1 MTTTLDIK
9 RPYSALSK
17 RSRSTESNR
26 SNSSQSARKASEER
40 MDEAYYVP
48 AFLRLTRPEI
58 MEKFQEL
65 EWLQRERILKS
76 TLEPDPDSKWAVENT
91 ADTKV
96 RNRYTNVHPWA
107 NNRIHLRVPPD
118 HCDYINASPIL
129 LNGAKSGKDKKYIA
143 TQGPKEGQFN
153 HIWRMIWHETGNPA
167 VVVMLTQTWEAGR
180 DKCFQYFPE
189 DLTASDELTI
199 NDEDEFGDGFKATV
213 KLLSLS
219 EDEGSRSTVR
229 KMALTVNGEEKI
241 VWHLLFSA
249 WPDFCV
255 PEGEN
260 QAALLQLV
268 KLSEKYNTETDKP
281 RIVHC
286 SAGVGRSGTFI
297 ALDHLLQELEDGA
310 IEETNRA
317 PNLDP
322 IFETVNKLREQR
334 MTMVQGDSQL
344 AFIYQVLREK
354 WLEKKPAATATSVN
368 GDSGQNSEPQVL
380 EMADKVTDQV
390 AHDEATDQMVNEVE
404 PRPPGAFPE
413 D

>member
-1 MTTTLDIK
+1 MATTLDIK

-40 MDEAYYVP
+40 MDEAHHVP

-58 MEKFQEL
+58 IEKFQEL
-65 EWLQRERILKS
+65 EWLQRDRILKS
-76 TLEPDPDSKWAVENT
+76 TLEPGPDSPWAVENT
-91 ADTKV
+91 AHTKA

-107 NNRIHLRVPPD
+107 NNRIHLQVPPD

-129 LNGAKSGKDKKYIA
+129 LRGLKSGEDKRYIA

-153 HIWRMIWHETGNPA
+153 HIWRMIWHETANPA
-167 VVVMLTQTWEAGR
+167 VVIMLTQTWEAGR

-199 NDEDEFGDGFKATV
+199 NDEDEFGDGFKAAV
-213 KLLSLS
+213 KLLSIS
-219 EDEGSRSTVR
+219 EDEGSRSTIR
-229 KMALTVNGEEKI
+229 KMALTVGDEEKI
-241 VWHLLFSA
+241 VWHFLFSG

-260 QAALLQLV
+260 QVALLRLI
-268 KLSEKYNTETDKP
+268 KLSEEHNVVPEKP

-297 ALDHLLQELEDGA
+297 ALDHLLQELEGGS
-310 IEETNRA
+310 IEEEISRA

-322 IFETVNKLREQR
+322 VFEAVNKLREQR
-334 MTMVQGDSQL
+334 MTMVQSDSQL
-344 AFIYQVLREK
+344 VFIYQVLRDH
-354 WLEKKPAATATSVN
+354 WLGKKSATAVN
-368 GDSGQNSEPQVL
+368 GDAEKNGASQVL
-380 EMADKVTDQV
+380 EMTDKVDDEVADK
-390 AHDEATDQMVNEVE
+390 ATDGVVDDLE